1 MLRFLVLVLLLAN
14 GAYFAWSQGFL
25 RTQGLGPLQEGEPQR
40 LAQQIQPE
48 AVRILT
54 PEETR
59 HGRAGAPANT
69 PADAPTCLQTGV
81 LDEAHAAQI
90 RTVATDVLPQGS
102 WSLDPAVV
110 PARWILYMGKYP
122 DEQAV
127 EKKKAELRNRR
138 VSFQALDNAALEPG
152 LSLGS
157 FASEAAANEALGEL
171 ALRGI
176 RTARVLQERAEM
188 PGQRLR
194 LPALDDA
201 QRGKLEALRP
211 ALAGQLLQACG

>member
-25 RTQGLGPLQEGEPQR
+25 RTQGLGPLQESEPQR

-81 LDEAHAAQI
+81 LDEAHAAQV
-90 RTVATDVLPQGS
+90 RAVATDVLPQGS

-110 PARWILYMGKYP
+110 RRDDHCALGRWLHGVGGELLGDQPASALLMARHQYFH
-122 DEQAV
+122 EQA
-127 EKKKAELRNRR
+127 
-138 VSFQALDNAALEPG
+138 
-152 LSLGS
+152 
-157 FASEAAANEALGEL
+157 ANMIEL
-171 ALRGI
+171 AQQGEWDKAVQVLNGGYRHGSSQVVLLLKELKRG
-176 RTARVLQERAEM
+176 L
-188 PGQRLR
+188 
-194 LPALDDA
+194 A
-201 QRGKLEALRP
+201 Q
-211 ALAGQLLQACG
+211 

>member
-1 MLRFLVLVLLLAN
+1 MLRWLVLLLLLAN

-25 RTQGLGPLQEGEPQR
+25 RAQGLGPLQEGEPQR
-40 LAQQIQPE
+40 LAQQIKPE
-48 AVRILT
+48 AVRILSAD
-54 PEETR
+54 ETR
-59 HGRAGAPANT
+59 RIAASSSNT
-69 PADAPTCLQTGV
+69 PAEAPSCLQTGV
-81 LDEAHAAQI
+81 LDEAHAARV

-102 WSLDPAVV
+102 WSLDAAVV

-157 FASEAAANEALGEL
+157 FASEAAASEALAEL
-171 ALRGI
+171 GQRGI
-176 RTARVLQERAEM
+176 RTARVVQERPEK

-194 LPALDDA
+194 LPALDDG
-201 QRGKLEALRP
+201 QRAKLEALRP